1 MKANKYLDFFLNPF
15 ESAQSRKVLRVNPTT
30 VPVRSEA
37 EVLSI
42 QIHSFGGDDYEMVQ
56 TQTIE
61 DCFEYPK
68 KEKKCWI
75 NIDGINKVELEKC
88 LVPLKIHTLILEDII
103 NIGQRPKIE
112 EIDGLIFCVLNM
124 LYFNEKKGE
133 VETEK
138 MSVILGNKMLIT
150 IQEDDLKDAF
160 NTVRERLNVKTS
172 RVRQYDIDF
181 LLYALIDAIVDH
193 YFVVMNKLADH
204 ILLLEMEIIKD
215 SSKRTLIKINHLR
228 NAIVLM
234 KRSIGP
240 VPELIQ
246 GIIKTESDWI
256 NERSEKY
263 FRDVYDHA
271 RQANELLENH
281 RDMMVNLHDLYMSN
295 MNVRLNESMKIM
307 TIVTC
312 LLAPATVI
320 GGIFGMN
327 LDFGNW
333 VKDNLGFWG
342 VVGIMFL
349 TFGSMLYYFRRK
361 RWF

>member
-1 MKANKYLDFFLNPF
+1 
-15 ESAQSRKVLRVNPTT
+15 
-30 VPVRSEA
+30 
-37 EVLSI
+37 VLSI
-42 QIHSFGGDDYEMVQ
+42 QIHSFGGDDYEMIQ
-56 TQTIE
+56 SKAIE

-68 KEKKCWI
+68 EEKKCWI

-234 KRSIGP
+234 KRSISP

-281 RDMMVNLHDLYMSN
+281 RDMTLFLITTISTSPPEEQFHATYTCESTHLSILLTQVIHDWMSVQVEHVHE
-295 MNVRLNESMKIM
+295 MWMET
-307 TIVTC
+307 TISV
-312 LLAPATVI
+312 
-320 GGIFGMN
+320 
-327 LDFGNW
+327 DW
-333 VKDNLGFWG
+333 VWSIQTWITSLP
-342 VVGIMFL
+342 M
-349 TFGSMLYYFRRK
+349 
-361 RWF
+361 